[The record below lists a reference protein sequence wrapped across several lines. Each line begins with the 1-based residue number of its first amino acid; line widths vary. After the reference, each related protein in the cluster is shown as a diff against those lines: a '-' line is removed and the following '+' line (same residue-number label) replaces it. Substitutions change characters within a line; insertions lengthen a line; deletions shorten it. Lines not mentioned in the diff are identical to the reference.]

1 LLDCDAVVIKNPL
14 VGTDEKPDQ
23 INKGLLMLGSV

>member
-1 LLDCDAVVIKNPL
+1 VIKNPL
-14 VGTDEKPDQ
+14 VGTEEKPDQ

>member
-1 LLDCDAVVIKNPL
+1 LTVIKNPL
-14 VGTDEKPDQ
+14 VGTEEKPDQ